1 MSRRCGC
8 PGAVLLAL
16 AVLLAAAAAVPGAA
30 GFHLGGDE
38 SGLVRGMLAAIR
50 EQAEAEDAAR
60 FAVAEHNRNQGSA
73 LEFVRVVNAKRQVV
87 AGTMHDLM
95 LEVVD
100 AGKKSLYKA
109 KVWVKPWENF
119 KAVVEF
125 SHAGE
130 SQSESSFAS
139 DGSTGPGIPKLSV
152 QTHMSRK
159 TRMHINENNV
169 LSVDTSSS
177 SQHPSPVLGFALGA
191 YC

>member
-1 MSRRCGC
+1 LISSDIYL
-8 PGAVLLAL
+8 VL
-16 AVLLAAAAAVPGAA
+16 
-30 GFHLGGDE
+30 
-38 SGLVRGMLAAIR
+38 
-50 EQAEAEDAAR
+50 
-60 FAVAEHNRNQGSA
+60 QGSA
-73 LEFVRVVNAKRQVV
+73 LEFARVVNAKRQVV

-139 DGSTGPGIPKLSV
+139 DGSTGQGI
-152 QTHMSRK
+152 
-159 TRMHINENNV
+159 
-169 LSVDTSSS
+169 VDLISLCSI
-177 SQHPSPVLGFALGA
+177 
-191 YC
+191 